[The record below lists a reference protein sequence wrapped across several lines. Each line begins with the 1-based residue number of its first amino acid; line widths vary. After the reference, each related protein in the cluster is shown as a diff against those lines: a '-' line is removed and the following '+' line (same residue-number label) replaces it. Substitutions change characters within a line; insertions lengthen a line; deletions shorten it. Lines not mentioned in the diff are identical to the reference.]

1 MSPIEPNRASER
13 QHLRGPEPS
22 RIEAVP
28 TPEMHR
34 AVATM
39 VLSFA
44 GDPVMRYWMPEP
56 DAYLDGFPP
65 IVGAFGGRAFGHG
78 TAYTAD
84 RHAGVAL
91 WLPPGVEPDREALIA
106 SFARAVPEEKHST
119 LFAIAEQMDGY
130 HVEGPHWYLPLIG
143 VDPARQGRG
152 LGSALME
159 HALRQCDR
167 DRHPAYLES
176 TNPANLPLYERHGFR
191 VLGTIRVADVPP
203 IFPMLRSRRDEDPV
217 IPDDRRAT

>member
-1 MSPIEPNRASER
+1 MSPIEPNGASEG
-13 QHLRGPEPS
+13 QHRGGPETT
-22 RIEAVP
+22 RIEVV
-28 TPEMHR
+28 TPAGMHR

-56 DAYLDGFPP
+56 DAYLDGFPA
-65 IVGAFGGRAFGHG
+65 IVAAFGGRAFEHG
-78 TAYTAD
+78 TAYATD
-84 RHAGVAL
+84 RHSGAAL

-106 SFARAVPEEKHST
+106 SFARAVPDEKQET

-130 HVEGPHWYLPLIG
+130 HLDGPHWYLPLIG
-143 VDPARQGRG
+143 VDPARQRSG

-167 DRHPAYLES
+167 DRLPAYLES
-176 TNPANLPLYERHGFR
+176 TNPANLPLYQRHGFR